1 MATSGRNTRISVK
14 ETPSLNL
21 PPLHRTHS
29 GGTQSWTSTSPS
41 KTAGRYMKVKGIPS
55 LNLPPID
62 RTGGAQS
69 GTSASPSV
77 IPSNRAV
84 RQGIHSAEPC
94 FVSMRYGYCLENA
107 HLVKAIR
114 KDKGLK
120 EAMESFLEQCD
131 IVRPPFNLNSA
142 PNLVPLE
149 HTLHCAL
156 DMGLFA
162 ITCSKATLLAMQDVV
177 RDENRVYD
185 ERRGRYTRNFQL
197 DKPPFSN
204 AEYEMVMLHP
214 EHFLPV
220 GNGIVMHTKDPS
232 NKDPSNKPRTIPK
245 LYMIAK
251 DGVLRE
257 GKDSTS
263 PRFPA
268 FPFTH
273 PRAPERRMNPL
284 LLILNAEVAFQHF
297 LRLPQEDH
305 LNRLYREYQELIE
318 LTLELVVLLFH
329 SPISGKAS
337 GDGTNREKRI
347 TPERR
352 GGHASG
358 KRKAVKYSRLG
369 KEIKD
374 PGPNTSHEEAIDF
387 WRYLMSGRDG
397 PLNQKDEENLYSAG
411 LHPVGADSVADG
423 DEDSDEDGQG
433 DPVVQAD
440 LLVQE
445 LKKDPGIPKLPDIR
459 VRVRQSNRIKT
470 EIPVDKKLD
479 QDATMASEPTSTLA
493 QLAADADAASSSHT
507 FQQEN
512 HIEDPSSSSG
522 STRTKEQIRRY
533 YLKALHKVID
543 QSDIIILVLDARDP
557 EGCRSRLVEE
567 EVRRREAE
575 GKKLVFVLNKIDLI
589 PKANAQA
596 WLKYLRHSTPTLP
609 FLNNASS
616 QQRNNISSSTAP
628 ALMKLLKAYK
638 PSAGSVTVGVVG
650 YPNVGKSSLINSLKR
665 SKVCAVAAAAGH
677 TKDLQSIQ
685 LERGMRVI
693 DSPGVVFDDDDYDDG
708 KGSKKGSVLL
718 RNVVKVEDVEDPT
731 AVVEEIMIRTPSE
744 TLQKIYNLPEYG
756 STLEFLTMLALSSGR
771 LLKGGTP
778 DLTAA
783 ARHVLADWNAQK
795 IPYHSEPPTVHP
807 SLIPSTMPTN
817 PSGAVEPII
826 RPGAEQVGQAQ
837 ILTTL
842 SKPFELGG
850 LFNAADA
857 GAFGAKDVQMEAEAI
872 GEELGLGMEGMALD
886 EDVSREENKMED
898 EELIP
903 RLSVKRSRSPD
914 SDSDFEGPSAR
925 MGVTSA
931 PAASANRFAALTAT
945 EAPSSAVPSTIVE
958 DKEPS
963 YAHRQPKRQRRNK
976 DVPEYDAQ
984 PDANVLKRMERSNPL
999 SRRNLKGE
1007 RKKER
1012 RAAKLVARKM
1022 REEMGEGGME
1032 GVEELE
1038 FTFMA

>member
-1 MATSGRNTRISVK
+1 MSTKIGRTKNK
-14 ETPSLNL
+14 K
-21 PPLHRTHS
+21 
-29 GGTQSWTSTSPS
+29 QS
-41 KTAGRYMKVKGIPS
+41 
-55 LNLPPID
+55 D
-62 RTGGAQS
+62 
-69 GTSASPSV
+69 
-77 IPSNRAV
+77 
-84 RQGIHSAEPC
+84 
-94 FVSMRYGYCLENA
+94 
-107 HLVKAIR
+107 
-114 KDKGLK
+114 
-120 EAMESFLEQCD
+120 
-131 IVRPPFNLNSA
+131 
-142 PNLVPLE
+142 VPLK
-149 HTLHCAL
+149 
-156 DMGLFA
+156 
-162 ITCSKATLLAMQDVV
+162 SK
-177 RDENRVYD
+177 
-185 ERRGRYTRNFQL
+185 
-197 DKPPFSN
+197 
-204 AEYEMVMLHP
+204 
-214 EHFLPV
+214 
-220 GNGIVMHTKDPS
+220 
-232 NKDPSNKPRTIPK
+232 
-245 LYMIAK
+245 
-251 DGVLRE
+251 
-257 GKDSTS
+257 
-263 PRFPA
+263 
-268 FPFTH
+268 
-273 PRAPERRMNPL
+273 
-284 LLILNAEVAFQHF
+284 
-297 LRLPQEDH
+297 
-305 LNRLYREYQELIE
+305 
-318 LTLELVVLLFH
+318 
-329 SPISGKAS
+329 
-337 GDGTNREKRI
+337 
-347 TPERR
+347 
-352 GGHASG
+352 
-358 KRKAVKYSRLG
+358 
-369 KEIKD
+369 
-374 PGPNTSHEEAIDF
+374 
-387 WRYLMSGRDG
+387 
-397 PLNQKDEENLYSAG
+397 
-411 LHPVGADSVADG
+411 
-423 DEDSDEDGQG
+423 
-433 DPVVQAD
+433 
-440 LLVQE
+440 

-459 VRVRQSNRIKT
+459 VRVRQSNRVKT

-479 QDATMASEPTSTLA
+479 PDATMASELTSTLA

-512 HIEDPSSSSG
+512 HIEDPSSSTG

-665 SKVCAVAAAAGH
+665 SKARTSGEPTIIHLMV
-677 TKDLQSIQ
+677 LSIQ

-778 DLTAA
+778 DLNAA

-795 IPYHSEPPTVHP
+795 IPYHSEPPTIHP

-898 EELIP
+898 EDLIP

-925 MGVTSA
+925 MGVTPA

-999 SRRNLKGE
+999 SRRNLKGD

-1032 GVEELE
+1032 GVEDLE